1 MLPRRHL
8 LWIAL
13 ACFVI
18 AQAAMADSVTCRTGS
33 GCLNAT
39 DHFDWTANFGPPF
52 TDIPNNS
59 VATTAGGHQAL
70 LTFGSGG
77 EGQRRDQGVGWYGNF
92 APGDELLWTGSTD
105 GPMTFTFLNGFT
117 VSGVGTQIETDSPG
131 DFTAFIQAYD
141 AENQLI
147 ASFSEDG
154 NSNYNNDGSAIFIGL
169 ANVPGIAKVVFSVT
183 SCSADCGDF
192 AVNQLDVVPT
202 EVPEISSILL
212 LGSGLGMIAGT
223 LLVRSRL

>member
-1 MLPRRHL
+1 MPPRHV
-8 LWIAL
+8 LWIIF
-13 ACFVI
+13 ACLVI
-18 AQAAMADSVTCRTGS
+18 AQTAVADSVTCRMGT
-33 GCLNAT
+33 GCLNAP

-52 TDIPNNS
+52 TDVLDNS

-70 LTFGSGG
+70 LTFATGG

-92 APGDELLWTGSTD
+92 SPGDELLWTGSTD

-117 VSGVGTQIETDSPG
+117 VSGIGTQIEADSPG

-141 AENQLI
+141 AQDQLL
-147 ASFSEDG
+147 ASFSENG

-169 ANVPGIAKVVFSVT
+169 ANVPGITKAVFGVT

-192 AVNQLDVVPT
+192 AINQLDIVPT
-202 EVPEISSILL
+202 EVPEAPSILL
-212 LGSGLGMIAGT
+212 LGSGLALILGMLRIRA
-223 LLVRSRL
+223 RL